1 MDLSEST
8 IEIVPRSPSFYGGRP
23 EDAMSGLS
31 SGERRSFYIRLAER
45 TMARGD
51 PTRHVT
57 VHMIGVLRPPANKKD
72 QKNKK
77 KGTYI
82 KLRSNCALCSYYC
95 FRVITWI
102 LKR

>member
-1 MDLSEST
+1 
-8 IEIVPRSPSFYGGRP
+8 
-23 EDAMSGLS
+23 MSGLS

-72 QKNKK
+72 QKANKK
-77 KGTYI
+77 KGMLPHNSI
-82 KLRSNCALCSYYC
+82 IMHFSSH
-95 FRVITWI
+95 FFVVIHQ
-102 LKR
+102 L

>member
-82 KLRSNCALCSYYC
+82 Y
-95 FRVITWI
+95 
-102 LKR
+102 